1 MNIHAR
7 SLLYNTD
14 NLDSTSKAILLTLIT
29 YCHGDKDACYPS
41 TRDIAKMSGYAKRT
55 IRKHLR
61 ILEGKDFVKTT
72 KEKERKTHKYQI
84 LGLYGGRMNSGTE
97 CLQSSNPEGL
107 QENTYGVNGGR
118 FDGRKPP
125 KASGV
130 CDLDQSD
137 VDQRPIA
144 PKRVGKAKSQSSIAP
159 KRVEESESQSSIAPK
174 RVEES
179 ESQSSIA
186 PKRVGKAKSQSS
198 IAPKRVEESESQNS
212 IAPKRVEE
220 SESQNSI
227 APKRVEESESQNSIA
242 PKRVEESE
250 SQNKASFRFEGPL
263 TTQKIVEIY
272 NLYTRQGWIRR
283 SYDSFLAFVSNCSLV
298 KRLRK
303 RNPYGYLTWIYKKKF
318 DRKLITAKDEKL
330 AMAELKLIQNMG
342 IMPDF
347 TEAQRYQTT
356 PPEAPVPPPPAP
368 APPSRLST
376 SRPAMDWPE
385 KNLPET
391 GKEAALAKKVE
402 HRQLTNV
409 HPNWLQ
415 GMGCWIVK
423 VRKVDGKRF
432 YEQQNLTPDG
442 WFEVAGMTEIVPL
455 INSES
460 KRISQAC
467 FIEILASGGFFA
479 SDPTLPAT

>member
-1 MNIHAR
+1 MGADKKKRPVLEILPDESNRHILKDDMSSIPIR
-7 SLLYNTD
+7 TCLINSDLK
-14 NLDSTSKAILLTLIT
+14 STTKAILGALLS
-29 YCHGDKDACYPS
+29 YCHNKDTCYPS
-41 TRDIAKMSGYAKRT
+41 VRDISQVWGYAEST
-55 IRKHLR
+55 IRKHIR
-61 ILEGKDFVKTT
+61 ILEKLEFIETT
-72 KEKERKTHKYQI
+72 KGNKSRKSNNYKILKLDSVQNHPNGTRRERNK
-84 LGLYGGRMNSGTE
+84 
-97 CLQSSNPEGL
+97 PEGL
-107 QENTYGVNGGR
+107 LEEHTYGATGGR
-118 FDGRKPP
+118 FDKKNPP
-125 KASGV
+125 KALSV

-137 VDQRPIA
+137 RNRS
-144 PKRVGKAKSQSSIAP
+144 PKRKAIDP
-159 KRVEESESQSSIAPK
+159 KVVAQREEAIDPK
-174 RVEES
+174 VVAQREEA
-179 ESQSSIA
+179 ID
-186 PKRVGKAKSQSS
+186 PKVVAQREEA
-198 IAPKRVEESESQNS
+198 IDPKVVAQREEA
-212 IAPKRVEE
+212 IDPKVVA
-220 SESQNSI
+220 Q
-227 APKRVEESESQNSIA
+227 
-242 PKRVEESE
+242 

-272 NLYTRQGWIRR
+272 NVYTRQGWIRR

-330 AMAELKLIQNMG
+330 AMDELKLIQNMG

-356 PPEAPVPPPPAP
+356 PPEAPVPPP
-368 APPSRLST
+368 APPTRST

-385 KNLPET
+385 RNLPGT

-402 HRQLTNV
+402 HRQLSHV
-409 HPNWLQ
+409 HPSWMIR
-415 GMGCWIVK
+415 MGCWIVK

-432 YEQQNLTPDG
+432 YEQQDLTPDG
-442 WFEVAGMTEIVPL
+442 WFEVASMTEIVPL

>member
-72 KEKERKTHKYQI
+72 KEKERKTHRYQI
-84 LGLYGGRMNSGTE
+84 LGLYGVQTDSGTG
-97 CLQSSNPEGL
+97 CLQSNNPEGL
-107 QENTYGVNGGR
+107 QENTYEPTGGR
-118 FDGRKPP
+118 FDGIKPP

-130 CDLDQSD
+130 CDLRHSG
-137 VDQRPIA
+137 R
-144 PKRVGKAKSQSSIAP
+144 KNRSQSQAISGP
-159 KRVEESESQSSIAPK
+159 KATVAESQ
-174 RVEES
+174 
-179 ESQSSIA
+179 
-186 PKRVGKAKSQSS
+186 
-198 IAPKRVEESESQNS
+198 
-212 IAPKRVEE
+212 
-220 SESQNSI
+220 
-227 APKRVEESESQNSIA
+227 
-242 PKRVEESE
+242 
-250 SQNKASFRFEGPL
+250 SQNKASVRFEGQL

-272 NLYTRQGWIRR
+272 NFYSRHGWIRR
-283 SYDSFLAFVSNCSLV
+283 CYDSFFTFVANCLMI

-303 RNPYGYLTWIYKKKF
+303 RNVYGYLTWIYKKKF
-318 DRKLITAKDEKL
+318 DRKLITAKDEEL
-330 AMAELKLIQNMG
+330 AKRELKLIQDNG
-342 IMPDF
+342 LMPDLM
-347 TEAQRYQTT
+347 EPQPSLQRDN
-356 PPEAPVPPPPAP
+356 PEAPVPPPPT
-368 APPSRLST
+368 PPPTARST
-376 SRPAMDWPE
+376 SRPAMDWHI
-385 KNLPET
+385 KNLPEV

-402 HRQLTNV
+402 HRQLTHV
-409 HPNWLQ
+409 HPSWMENLN
-415 GMGCWIVK
+415 CWMVK

-442 WFEVAGMTEIVPL
+442 WFEVTGMSEIVPL

-460 KRISQAC
+460 KRISQAS
-467 FIEILASGGFFA
+467 FIEILASGFFA

>member
-1 MNIHAR
+1 MSSIPIRTCLIN
-7 SLLYNTD
+7 SDLK
-14 NLDSTSKAILLTLIT
+14 STTKAILGALLS
-29 YCHGDKDACYPS
+29 YCHSNKDICWPS
-41 TRDIAKMSGYAKRT
+41 VRDISQVWGYAEST
-55 IRKHLR
+55 IRKHIR
-61 ILEGKDFVKTT
+61 ILEKLEFIETT
-72 KEKERKTHKYQI
+72 KGNKSRKSNNYKF
-84 LGLYGGRMNSGTE
+84 LKLNSVQKDPNATRRE
-97 CLQSSNPEGL
+97 SSKPEGL
-107 QENTYGVNGGR
+107 LEEHNTYGATGGR
-118 FDGRKPP
+118 FDKKNPH
-125 KASGV
+125 KALNL
-130 CDLDQSD
+130 CDLDTSDGNQSQKKTAIESVAED
-137 VDQRPIA
+137 
-144 PKRVGKAKSQSSIAP
+144 KSQRKSI
-159 KRVEESESQSSIAPK
+159 K
-174 RVEES
+174 
-179 ESQSSIA
+179 
-186 PKRVGKAKSQSS
+186 
-198 IAPKRVEESESQNS
+198 
-212 IAPKRVEE
+212 
-220 SESQNSI
+220 
-227 APKRVEESESQNSIA
+227 
-242 PKRVEESE
+242 
-250 SQNKASFRFEGPL
+250 FEGQL

-272 NLYTRQGWIRR
+272 NLYTRQGWIKRCN
-283 SYDSFLAFVSNCSLV
+283 DSFFNFVANCLMI

-303 RNPYGYLTWIYKKKF
+303 RNVYGYLTWIYKKKF

-330 AMAELKLIQNMG
+330 AIDELKLIQNMG

-356 PPEAPVPPPPAP
+356 PPEAPVPPPPP
-368 APPSRLST
+368 APPSRST

-442 WFEVAGMTEIVPL
+442 WFEVTSMTEIVPL

-460 KRISQAC
+460 KRISQAS
-467 FIEILASGGFFA
+467 FIEILASGFFA